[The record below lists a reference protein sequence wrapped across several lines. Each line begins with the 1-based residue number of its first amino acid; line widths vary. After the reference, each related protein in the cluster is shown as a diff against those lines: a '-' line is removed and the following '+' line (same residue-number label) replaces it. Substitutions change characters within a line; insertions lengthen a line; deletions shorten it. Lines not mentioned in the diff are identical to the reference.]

1 MVFTSFS
8 QHGFGLPV
16 CDFLRGLLDHDQI
29 KQVHV
34 NPNSILQIAVFVHFC
49 EAYLGI
55 PPNSLVQKLFLPEI
69 PPSAANRKVIGGVGL
84 QIRPCAGFLDLP

>member
-34 NPNSILQIAVFVHFC
+34 NPNSILQITVFVHFC

-55 PPNSLVQKLFLPEI
+55 PPNFLLFKNYFFLKYH
-69 PPSAANRKVIGGVGL
+69 RVL
-84 QIRPCAGFLDLP
+84 QTGKS